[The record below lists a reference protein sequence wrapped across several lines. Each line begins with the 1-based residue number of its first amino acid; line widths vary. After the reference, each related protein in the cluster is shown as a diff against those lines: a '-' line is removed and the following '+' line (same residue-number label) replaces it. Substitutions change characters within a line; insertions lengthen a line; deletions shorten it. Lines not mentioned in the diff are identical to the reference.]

1 MTKLLNVSIADIFTI
16 TNGALGFIAIFFI
29 LQERIDLSFNLIL
42 LSVLADGMD
51 GIIARKMG
59 LSGGHLDELADVI
72 SFTLAPSVM
81 IYIISDLQMFVRLA
95 TCFIFF
101 ICGIIHLI
109 RYYFGEKNYFIGI
122 TTPSATLCVIIL
134 MYVQIES
141 GILVAATIIV
151 SILMI
156 SPIFYPRLEGRFAI
170 ISAALIFL
178 TLLLGRQY
186 GDFALIVLLAGVI
199 VYIIFGPFYRKAKF
213 SKQKIHSY

>member
-1 MTKLLNVSIADIFTI
+1 MAKIVNFSIADIFTI
-16 TNGALGFIAIFFI
+16 TNGALGFFAIFFL

-51 GIIARKMG
+51 GIIARRMG
-59 LSGGHLDELADVI
+59 HSGGHLDELADLI
-72 SFTLAPSVM
+72 SFTLAPSMM
-81 IYIISDLQMFVRLA
+81 IYILSDLQIFFRLVI
-95 TCFIFF
+95 CFIFF
-101 ICGIIHLI
+101 ICGLVHLI

-122 TTPSATLCVIIL
+122 TTPSAALCVIIL
-134 MYVQIES
+134 LYIQIES
-141 GILVAATIIV
+141 VILVATTIIV

-170 ISAALIFL
+170 IAAALIFF

-186 GDFALIVLLAGVI
+186 EGFALIVLFIGVI
-199 VYIIFGPFYRKAKF
+199 VYIIFGPIYLKAKF